1 MSYEVIMPALGM
13 AQDTG
18 RLVSWLRSVGDA
30 VRADDILME
39 VETDKSVMEV
49 PAGRDG
55 FIAELRASPGQDV
68 PVGQVIA
75 IISAQKPGAGAAVA
89 VAPVPPVLP
98 VAAPTP
104 VTTAVQTA
112 SVPPATALGSVPGG
126 PVLAS
131 PKARRLAREAGI
143 DLQRLAKAGLK
154 QPFHAADIAAFQ
166 ALPAEPPADMAV
178 TMPTIATV
186 AAVPVLPAVLTGSGM
201 TTANVSHFAARVP
214 CALFDAFIT
223 RMADEGGITLDARA
237 VWASFAAR
245 ALRDLSEADE
255 MVVEVQNSAA
265 QSVLRLSDPDMS
277 RLSAHRNGGADQTA
291 SLILRD
297 LTGSRIIGFT
307 PATVTVPLL
316 CVSRAGADFEVSLSF
331 RDTDLSHAD
340 AFRFVSGFAD
350 SLENP
355 LAHLI

>member
-18 RLVSWLRSVGDA
+18 RLVSWLRSVGDG
-30 VRADDILME
+30 VKADDILME

-89 VAPVPPVLP
+89 VAPVPAVSP

-104 VTTAVQTA
+104 LTTTVQTA
-112 SVPPATALGSVPGG
+112 SVPPVTALGSVPGG

-154 QPFHAADIAAFQ
+154 QPFHAADIATFQ
-166 ALPAEPPADMAV
+166 ALPGEPPADMAV
-178 TMPTIATV
+178 SSPSIATV
-186 AAVPVLPAVLTGSGM
+186 HVVPVQPAVPTGSGM
-201 TTANVSHFAARVP
+201 AIANVSHFTARVP
-214 CALFDAFIT
+214 CALFDAFLS
-223 RMADEGGITLDARA
+223 RMADEGGITLEARA

-245 ALRDLSEADE
+245 ALRDLSAADE
-255 MVVEVQNSAA
+255 MVVEVQNSTA
-265 QSVLRLSDPDMS
+265 QFVLRLSDPDLS
-277 RLSAHRNGGADQTA
+277 RLSAHRNARADQGA
-291 SLILRD
+291 NLILRD
-297 LTGSRIIGFT
+297 LTGSRIIAFT
-307 PATVTVPLL
+307 PATVAVPLL
-316 CVSRAGADFEVSLSF
+316 CVSRNGADFELSLAF
-331 RDTDLSHAD
+331 RDADISQAD